1 MEGFTGRTAL
11 VSGGSRGIG
20 EAIVLELARLGV
32 RVTFSYREHE
42 AAAGAVADRARALGA
57 EVRAV
62 AADAADPA
70 AAARLVDEA
79 VAAFGEIDFLVNNAG
94 INRPASLAFMPDA
107 SWEEVIRTNLS
118 GVFYLTRLTVQRLL
132 KQKRPGSIVNVS
144 SLTALR
150 GSAGQTNYA
159 ASKAGLIG
167 FTQSLARDVAPYGIR
182 VNAVAP
188 GYIETDMVGAMPK
201 DRVAALVQQI
211 PLKRLGRGD
220 EVARLVS
227 FLLSDAAS
235 YITGSVSQVD
245 GGHGA

>member
-20 EAIVLELARLGV
+20 EAIVLELARLGA
-32 RVTFSYREHE
+32 RVTFSYRENQ
-42 AAAGAVADRARALGA
+42 AAAAAVTDQARAHGA

-62 AADAADPA
+62 AADAGDPA

-94 INRPASLAFMPDA
+94 INRAASLAFMPDA
-107 SWEEVIRTNLS
+107 SWEDVIRTNLS
-118 GVFYLTRLTVQRLL
+118 GTFYLTRLTVQRLL

-167 FTQSLARDVAPYGIR
+167 FTQSLAREVAPYGIR

-188 GYIETDMVGAMPK
+188 GYIDTEMVGAMPNG
-201 DRVAALVQQI
+201 RVAALVQQI
-211 PLKRLGRGD
+211 PMKRLGRSD

-235 YITGSVSQVD
+235 YITGSVIQVD